1 MMSQEKEKGLSIEVV
16 VDEFRRPQLLPS
28 KDGGACDVGMSIRSS
43 KVFFFNARSSKVF
56 PFSQKK
62 TTYFLTPVCTVLL

>member
-16 VDEFRRPQLLPS
+16 VDEFRGPQLLPS

-43 KVFFFNARSSKVF
+43 KVIF
-56 PFSQKK
+56 
-62 TTYFLTPVCTVLL
+62 